1 MIGKSKSISHGINL
15 LGYITGESK
24 NKKHPE
30 LIYHIK
36 DNLLPPGLDAM
47 GIWEQ
52 IKLKTAPFQ
61 RIKNNVIRF
70 EVSPPPEYVKDFTGK
85 DWEKLWDDFLQE
97 YDNYEHLDKKT
108 GKVDSPKTNIA
119 GSIYSLWLHTESKS
133 GIPHLHCAA
142 SRVDENN
149 RINNDHMIHIRAQI
163 AAERVARK
171 RGWKTAKKV
180 REKNIEKV
188 GKDCM
193 NILQKMQEWDM
204 NNYFSILRNMG
215 YKVVTRPDKQGGI
228 HGYALVMG
236 TASYKASDLG
246 KGRKL
251 TVANLPKTWN
261 ALHPTGENKISTK
274 TKQGET
280 KPIAKTQQIPA
291 HDYSQWETGT
301 VPYTIHHEGES
312 YKYYL
317 PEKVMNLF
325 EDEYDYRTVANSVEL
340 TNLAAAIFVEL
351 AVLNQAPVIGGG
363 GGSQSELPWRDKDED
378 DMKWA
383 RRCMDAA
390 SRHLGKKPKTGIR
403 R

>member
-97 YDNYEHLDKKT
+97 YDNYEHFDKKT

-193 NILQKMQEWDM
+193 NILQRMQKWDM
-204 NNYFSILRNMG
+204 NNYFSMLRNMG

-291 HDYSQWETGT
+291 HDYSQWKTDT

-351 AVLNQAPVIGGG
+351 AALNQAPVIGGG

>member
-204 NNYFSILRNMG
+204 NNYFSMLRNMG

>member
-97 YDNYEHLDKKT
+97 YDNYEHFDKKT

-204 NNYFSILRNMG
+204 NNYFSMLRNMG

-274 TKQGET
+274 TRQGET
-280 KPIAKTQQIPA
+280 KPIAKTQQISA
-291 HDYSQWETGT
+291 HDYSQWKTGT

-351 AVLNQAPVIGGG
+351 AALNQAPVIGGG

>member
-97 YDNYEHLDKKT
+97 YDNYEHFDKKT

-204 NNYFSILRNMG
+204 NNYFSMLRNMG

-291 HDYSQWETGT
+291 HDYSQWKTGT

-351 AVLNQAPVIGGG
+351 AALNQAPVIGGG

>member
-97 YDNYEHLDKKT
+97 YDNYEHFDKKT

-193 NILQKMQEWDM
+193 NILQRMQEWDM
-204 NNYFSILRNMG
+204 NNYFSMLRNMG

-291 HDYSQWETGT
+291 HDYSQWKTGT

-351 AVLNQAPVIGGG
+351 AALNQAPVIGGG

>member
-204 NNYFSILRNMG
+204 NNYFSMLRNMG

-351 AVLNQAPVIGGG
+351 AALNQAPVIGGG

>member
-70 EVSPPPEYVKDFTGK
+70 EVSPPPEYVKDFTEK
-85 DWEKLWDDFLQE
+85 DWEKLWNDFLQE
-97 YDNYEHLDKKT
+97 YDNYEHFDKKT

-204 NNYFSILRNMG
+204 NNYFSMLRNMG

-261 ALHPTGENKISTK
+261 ALHPTGKNEMPTK

-280 KPIAKTQQIPA
+280 KPVAKIQQVPA
-291 HDYSQWETGT
+291 HDYSQWENGT

-340 TNLAAAIFVEL
+340 TNLAVAIFVEL
-351 AVLNQAPVIGGG
+351 AALNQTPVIGGG

-390 SRHLGKKPKTGIR
+390 NRHLGKKPKTGIR

>member
-97 YDNYEHLDKKT
+97 YDNYEHFDKKT

-204 NNYFSILRNMG
+204 NNYFSMLRNMG

-261 ALHPTGENKISTK
+261 ALHPSGENKISTK
-274 TKQGET
+274 TKQGEI
-280 KPIAKTQQIPA
+280 KPVAKTQQVPA

-325 EDEYDYRTVANSVEL
+325 EDEYDYRTVSNSVEL

-351 AVLNQAPVIGGG
+351 AALNQAPVIGGG

>member
-97 YDNYEHLDKKT
+97 YDNYEHFDKKT

-204 NNYFSILRNMG
+204 NNYFSMLRNMG

-261 ALHPTGENKISTK
+261 ALHPTGENEMPTK
-274 TKQGET
+274 TKQRET
-280 KPIAKTQQIPA
+280 KSVAKTQQVPA

-325 EDEYDYRTVANSVEL
+325 EDEYDYRTVSNSVEL

-351 AVLNQAPVIGGG
+351 AALNQAPVIGGG

>member
-97 YDNYEHLDKKT
+97 YDNYEHFDKKT

-204 NNYFSILRNMG
+204 NNYFSMLRNMG

-291 HDYSQWETGT
+291 HDYSQWKTGT

-325 EDEYDYRTVANSVEL
+325 EDEYDYRTVGNSVEL

-351 AVLNQAPVIGGG
+351 AALNQAPVIGGG

>member
-97 YDNYEHLDKKT
+97 YDNYEHFDKKT

-193 NILQKMQEWDM
+193 NILQRMQEWDM
-204 NNYFSILRNMG
+204 NNYFSMLRNMG

-280 KPIAKTQQIPA
+280 KPIAKTLQIPA
-291 HDYSQWETGT
+291 HDYSQWKTGT

-351 AVLNQAPVIGGG
+351 AALNQAPVIGGG

>member
-97 YDNYEHLDKKT
+97 YDNYEHFDKKT

-193 NILQKMQEWDM
+193 NILQRMQEWDM
-204 NNYFSILRNMG
+204 NNYFSMLRNMG

-228 HGYALVMG
+228 HCYALVMG
-236 TASYKASDLG
+236 TVSYKASDLG

-261 ALHPTGENKISTK
+261 ALRPTGENKISTK

-291 HDYSQWETGT
+291 HDYSQWKTGT

-351 AVLNQAPVIGGG
+351 AALNQAPVIGGG

>member
-24 NKKHPE
+24 NKKYPE

>member
-1 MIGKSKSISHGINL
+1 MIGKSKSVSHGINL
-15 LGYITGESK
+15 LAYIMGESK
-24 NKKHPE
+24 NKQHPE

-36 DNLLPPGLDAM
+36 DNLLPSGLDAM

-61 RIKNNVIRF
+61 RIKNDVIRF
-70 EVSPPPEYVKDFTGK
+70 EVSPPPEYVKDFTME
-85 DWEKLWDDFLQE
+85 DWMKLWEDFLHE
-97 YDNYEHLDKKT
+97 YDNYEHFDKKT
-108 GKVDSPKTNIA
+108 GKLDSPKTNIA
-119 GSIYSLWLHTESKS
+119 GSIYSVWLHTESKS

-142 SRVDENN
+142 CRVDENN
-149 RINNDHMIHIRAQI
+149 RVNNDHMTHIRAQV

-180 REKNIEKV
+180 REKKIEKA

-193 NILQKMQEWDM
+193 NVLQQMREWNM
-204 NNYFSILRNMG
+204 EKYFSMLTGMG
-215 YKVVTRPDKQGGI
+215 YKVVTRPDKQGRI

-236 TASYKASDLG
+236 NASYKASDLG
-246 KGRKL
+246 KGRRL

-261 ALHPTGENKISTK
+261 ALHPTDETK
-274 TKQGET
+274 MPTKEKQVET
-280 KPIAKTQQIPA
+280 KPVAKMRPIPA
-291 HDYSQWETGT
+291 HDYSRWETGT
-301 VPYTIHHEGES
+301 VPYIIQHGGES

-351 AVLNQAPVIGGG
+351 AALNQAPAGGGG
-363 GGSQSELPWRDKDED
+363 GGSQSDLPWRDKDED

-390 SRHLGKKPKTGIR
+390 TRNLGKKPKTGIR

>member
-97 YDNYEHLDKKT
+97 YDNYEHFDKKT

-204 NNYFSILRNMG
+204 NNYFSMLRNMG

-236 TASYKASDLG
+236 TANYKASDLG

-351 AVLNQAPVIGGG
+351 AALNQAPVIGGG

-383 RRCMDAA
+383 RRCMDTA

>member
-97 YDNYEHLDKKT
+97 YDNYEHFDKKT

-204 NNYFSILRNMG
+204 NNYFSMLRNMG

-291 HDYSQWETGT
+291 HDYSQWKTGT

-325 EDEYDYRTVANSVEL
+325 EDEYDYRTVGNSVEL

-351 AVLNQAPVIGGG
+351 AALNQAPISGGG

>member
-70 EVSPPPEYVKDFTGK
+70 EVSPPPEYVKDFTWK

-180 REKNIEKV
+180 REKNIEKA

-204 NNYFSILRNMG
+204 NNYFSMLRNMG

-246 KGRKL
+246 KGHKL

-274 TKQGET
+274 TKQRET

-291 HDYSQWETGT
+291 HDYSQWKTGT
-301 VPYTIHHEGES
+301 VPYTIRHEGES

-351 AVLNQAPVIGGG
+351 AALNQAPVIGGG

>member
-36 DNLLPPGLDAM
+36 DNLLPPGLDAL

-97 YDNYEHLDKKT
+97 YDNYEHFDKKT

-193 NILQKMQEWDM
+193 NILQRMQEWDM
-204 NNYFSILRNMG
+204 NNYFSMLRNMG

-236 TASYKASDLG
+236 TVSYKASDLG

-261 ALHPTGENKISTK
+261 ALRPTGENKISTK

-291 HDYSQWETGT
+291 HDYSQWKTGT

-351 AVLNQAPVIGGG
+351 AALNQAPVIGGG

>member
-97 YDNYEHLDKKT
+97 YDNYEHFDKKT

-204 NNYFSILRNMG
+204 NNYFSMLRNMG

-274 TKQGET
+274 TRQGET
-280 KPIAKTQQIPA
+280 KPITKTQQIPA
-291 HDYSQWETGT
+291 HDYSQWKTGT

-351 AVLNQAPVIGGG
+351 AALNQTPVIGGG

>member
-97 YDNYEHLDKKT
+97 YDNYEHFDKKT

-133 GIPHLHCAA
+133 GIPHLHCAV

-204 NNYFSILRNMG
+204 NNYFSMLRNMG
-215 YKVVTRPDKQGGI
+215 YKVVTRLDKQGGI

-280 KPIAKTQQIPA
+280 KPIAKTQQIPT
-291 HDYSQWETGT
+291 HDYSQWKNGT
-301 VPYTIHHEGES
+301 VPYTIQHEGES

-325 EDEYDYRTVANSVEL
+325 EDEYDYRTVGNSVEL

-351 AVLNQAPVIGGG
+351 AALNQASVSGGG
-363 GGSQSELPWRDKDED
+363 GGSQSELPWRDKEED

>member
-204 NNYFSILRNMG
+204 NNYFSMLRNMG

-351 AVLNQAPVIGGG
+351 AALNQAPVIGGG

-378 DMKWA
+378 DMK
-383 RRCMDAA
+383 
-390 SRHLGKKPKTGIR
+390 
-403 R
+403 

>member
-97 YDNYEHLDKKT
+97 YDNYEHFDKKT

-204 NNYFSILRNMG
+204 NNYFSMLRNMG

-325 EDEYDYRTVANSVEL
+325 EDEYDYRTVSNSVEL

-351 AVLNQAPVIGGG
+351 AALNQAPVIGGG